1 MTQLLGHR
9 LPVHATANPLLQ
21 RELGEKLRKRG
32 ALAGMLGE
40 LEPMAIRLGLMQNS
54 LKPTFRD
61 PHLLIFAADHGIAVD
76 GLRGPDGLAT
86 DVQVRRLLE
95 GRLPVSVFARQQD
108 MALTVV
114 DAGVAEPVVRHEQL
128 LVRKIAHGTR
138 HARLGAAMTAE
149 QMRAA
154 VSAGVEIG
162 AALPGNLA
170 ALAGIGVGG
179 FESSAMVLARL
190 TRAPVRELL
199 LSGPRM
205 NPDDLAHL
213 LMIAQGVESRQR
225 VSTDPLE
232 VLAAFGGFEMAMMVG
247 VMLATASRRGLIMV
261 DGLQALAALAVASRL
276 APAIVDY
283 CVFCRSHRHQGLD
296 RAMAL
301 FKASAVLELGLD
313 CTDGTGAALSW
324 PLIRCAAALMSDVVD
339 GEDPGPTLPQP
350 LDVIE
355 QL

>member
-1 MTQLLGHR
+1 
-9 LPVHATANPLLQ
+9 
-21 RELGEKLRKRG
+21 
-32 ALAGMLGE
+32 
-40 LEPMAIRLGLMQNS
+40 
-54 LKPTFRD
+54 
-61 PHLLIFAADHGIAVD
+61 
-76 GLRGPDGLAT
+76 
-86 DVQVRRLLE
+86 
-95 GRLPVSVFARQQD
+95 
-108 MALTVV
+108 
-114 DAGVAEPVVRHEQL
+114 
-128 LVRKIAHGTR
+128 
-138 HARLGAAMTAE
+138 MTAE